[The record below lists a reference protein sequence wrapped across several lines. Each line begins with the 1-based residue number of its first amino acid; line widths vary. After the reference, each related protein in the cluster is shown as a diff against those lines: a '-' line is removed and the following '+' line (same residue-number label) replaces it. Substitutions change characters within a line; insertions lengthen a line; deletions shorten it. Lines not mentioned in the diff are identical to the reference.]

1 MGYYFTSGSD
11 AFMPGS
17 GSRADVN
24 QVLYADPQP
33 NQSFVAALSSAD
45 RTTLVD
51 KAIGTMVF
59 DTGDNQL
66 YIWNGASWVDISTP

>member
-1 MGYYFTSGSD
+1 MAEFT
-11 AFMPGS
+11 PG
-17 GSRADVN
+17 
-24 QVLYADPQP
+24 QLYDADPNDSTKQTAP
-33 NQSFVAALSSAD
+33 NIPHPNVSHVAAMTSAE
-45 RTTLVD
+45 RTALAD